1 MQNNQLSQRRAGA
14 RRLPTGL
21 RPAVE
26 DFLLAQEVEGRAP
39 TTRRFYH
46 QILRHLAFF
55 AGDVQCPGNPGK
67 PRDLGH
73 LPLGKEPLSDS
84 TLIEHLDGA

>member
-1 MQNNQLSQRRAGA
+1 MQNNQLSQRRV
-14 RRLPTGL
+14 PTGL

-26 DFLLAQEVEGRAP
+26 DFLLAQEVEDRAP

-46 QILRHLAFF
+46 QMLRHLAFF
-55 AGDVQCPGNPGK
+55 AGDVQCPGNPGE